1 MRTEPEYHPAL
12 EGVGFA
18 LGIGPEKKMPHLVIE
33 GLNPHPLAFV
43 DAASF
48 PVFGM
53 DEMDAPVFVGF
64 ARSLAPID
72 VLVPFNPRGP
82 DVVVAAERR
91 DRATERRGPVGPKKL

>member
-1 MRTEPEYHPAL
+1 MRAESQHHPAL

-18 LGIGPEKKMPHLVIE
+18 LGIGPEKKMAHFVIK

-53 DEMDAPVFVGF
+53 DEMYAAVFVGF
-64 ARSLAPID
+64 AGGLAPID
-72 VLVPFNPRGP
+72 VLEPFDARAS
-82 DVVVAAERR
+82 DTIEAA
-91 DRATERRGPVGPKKL
+91 